1 MKIECLPGQ
10 KLTDSE
16 CSVLKYIENQQCII
30 ELLSLEDIAK
40 GAFVSNATVSRTIRK
55 CGFSSFSE
63 MKYRVSEDR
72 KQHAQSQEM
81 NRVLSKSYT
90 ECVETIKRIDIAAV
104 LKIVEEIRDASVIYL
119 LANGLTALIANE
131 FAIQLQC
138 QKMKVCL
145 ITDSEMMKKI
155 DLLVTPLDLVFVL
168 SVKNSTPELSNSLR
182 LAKQVGA
189 KTAVCCCTSGTVL
202 DELADTILYGYT
214 QPISPNRM
222 FGGTSRLA
230 LMIMTRTIVE
240 YIASENE
247 ILSH

>member
-16 CSVLKYIENQQCII
+16 YAVLNYIEHQQCII

-55 CGFSSFSE
+55 CGYSSFSE
-63 MKYRVSEDR
+63 MKYRLSE
-72 KQHAQSQEM
+72 KTKKHAPSNEM

-90 ECVETIKRIDIAAV
+90 ECVETIKRIDISAV
-104 LKIVEEIRDASVIYL
+104 LKIVQALRDTSVIYL

-145 ITDSEMMKKI
+145 ITDSEMMKKL
-155 DLLVTPLDLVFVL
+155 DLLVTKNDLVFVL
-168 SVKNSTPELSNSLR
+168 SVKNSTPELAIGLK
-182 LAKQVGA
+182 LAKEIGA
-189 KTAVCCCTSGTVL
+189 KTVVCCCTPGTPL
-202 DELADTILYGYT
+202 EGLADTVLYGYT

-230 LMIMTRTIVE
+230 LMIITRTIVE

-247 ILSH
+247 ILTQ

>member
-104 LKIVEEIRDASVIYL
+104 LKIV
-119 LANGLTALIANE
+119 
-131 FAIQLQC
+131 
-138 QKMKVCL
+138 
-145 ITDSEMMKKI
+145 
-155 DLLVTPLDLVFVL
+155 
-168 SVKNSTPELSNSLR
+168 
-182 LAKQVGA
+182 
-189 KTAVCCCTSGTVL
+189 
-202 DELADTILYGYT
+202 
-214 QPISPNRM
+214 
-222 FGGTSRLA
+222 
-230 LMIMTRTIVE
+230 
-240 YIASENE
+240 
-247 ILSH
+247 